1 MEKKVFISHSKE
13 DKNIADFICNSL
25 EREDVGCWI
34 APRDIPY
41 GDDWAGDI
49 TKAISQSKLF
59 LFLFS
64 ENSNKSRQCPK
75 EVNLADNAGVPI
87 ICVAIDNAEMNSTL
101 KYHLSLVQ
109 GMYLNTSDLTSYIDN
124 IITSVK
130 LKLDNPIGF
139 YTSNLDK
146 ELEKI
151 FNELFGNPDKKDE
164 ESQNEFQQIL
174 DKKITQYHISEFEK
188 LNSTNDSIS
197 ETEFSEDDFDEYGD
211 SKRTYFEDET
221 GKFCLN
227 GLHFSITENKD
238 NITIVYRIIENYDIS
253 NFTIYYTAERLDSI
267 VEDIEEIVKRT
278 YFVDVPKLN
287 EQLILITFN
296 KSEGHAIVNSGV
308 MNTAEGKIKVSKVPS
323 MVHFDNMNND
333 NSINEFE
340 YDKYSV
346 YTILDPETGDELPR
360 RTVIDV
366 NGNAKT
372 IVDLVTHKSYFLF
385 CVMDK
390 DTNQNRIPMDAE
402 DVGDF
407 FMRGLKGFPKNT
419 YNALV
424 WYEKAKTKEAYRKMA
439 DIFMED
445 PVFKDDDLAVEYA
458 QKYLKLQEKD
468 E

>member
-1 MEKKVFISHSKE
+1 MEVEKRVFISHSKE

-25 EREDVGCWI
+25 ERENVGCWI

-49 TKAISQSKLF
+49 TKAISKSKLF

-75 EVNLADNAGVPI
+75 EVNLADNVGVPI
-87 ICVAIDNAEMNSTL
+87 ICVSIDNAEMNPTL

-109 GMYLNTSDLTSYIDN
+109 GVYLNTSDLTSYIDN

-130 LKLDNPIGF
+130 LKLDNPIGS

-146 ELEKI
+146 ELEKN
-151 FNELFGNPDKKDE
+151 FNELFGNPDKKDKK
-164 ESQNEFQQIL
+164 SQNEFQQIL

-188 LNSTNDSIS
+188 LNPTNDSNS

-211 SKRTYFEDET
+211 PKRTYFEDET
-221 GKFCLN
+221 GRFCLN
-227 GLHFSITENKD
+227 DRHFSITENKD

-267 VEDIEEIVKRT
+267 VEDMGKVVKRT

-287 EQLILITFN
+287 EQLSFITFN
-296 KSEGHAIVNSGV
+296 KAEIHAIVNSGV
-308 MNTAEGKIKVSKVPS
+308 MNTVEGKIKVSKVPS
-323 MVHFDNMNND
+323 IIHFDSTKND
-333 NSINEFE
+333 GMISEFE
-340 YDKYSV
+340 YSKDSAY
-346 YTILDPETGDELPR
+346 IMLDPKTGEELPKR
-360 RTVIDV
+360 
-366 NGNAKT
+366 T
-372 IVDLVTHKSYFLF
+372 IVDTQGNIKTVVDLIAHKSYFSF
-385 CVMDK
+385 CVMDE

-402 DVGDF
+402 DVGNF

-424 WYEKAKTKEAYRKMA
+424 WYEKAKTKEAYKKMA
-439 DIFMED
+439 DIFMDD
-445 PVFKDDDLAVEYA
+445 PVFKDEGLAVKYA
-458 QKYLKLQEKD
+458 QLYLDTEN
-468 E
+468 

>member
-1 MEKKVFISHSKE
+1 MKKRVFISHSKE

-25 EREDVGCWI
+25 ERENVGCWI

-49 TKAISQSKLF
+49 TKAISKSKLF

-87 ICVAIDNAEMNSTL
+87 ICVAIDNADMNPTL

-130 LKLDNPIGF
+130 LKLDNPIDS

-146 ELEKI
+146 ELEKN
-151 FNELFGNPDKKDE
+151 FNKIFGNPDKKDE

-188 LNSTNDSIS
+188 LNPTINSNNGTD
-197 ETEFSEDDFDEYGD
+197 FSENDFIQPEQSQENDMVDGM
-211 SKRTYFEDET
+211 
-221 GKFCLN
+221 
-227 GLHFSITENKD
+227 HFSITENPE
-238 NITIVYRIIENYDIS
+238 NITVVYQIFKNYDIS
-253 NFTIYYTAERLDSI
+253 DFTCFYSSERLDCLSEKI
-267 VEDIEEIVKRT
+267 DDGNIKKT
-278 YFVDVPKLN
+278 YFVDFLTEYAHLVF
-287 EQLILITFN
+287 ITFN
-296 KSEGHAIVNSGV
+296 KSERRAIINMGILCATEHEVRISKRP
-308 MNTAEGKIKVSKVPS
+308 KII
-323 MVHFDNMNND
+323 HFNNMEND
-333 NSINEFE
+333 GTINEFE
-340 YDKYSV
+340 YSKDSV
-346 YTILDPETGDELPR
+346 YIMLDPETGEELPKR
-360 RTVIDV
+360 
-366 NGNAKT
+366 T
-372 IVDLVTHKSYFLF
+372 IVDTQGNIKTVVDLIAHKSYFSF
-385 CVMDK
+385 CAIKK
-390 DTNQNRIPMDAE
+390 DANQIKTPMEAE

-407 FMRGLKGFPKNT
+407 FMRGLNGFPKNT

-445 PVFKDDDLAVEYA
+445 PVFKDEGLAVKFA
-458 QKYLKLQEKD
+458 QLYLDTEI
-468 E
+468 